1 MESYSLVRVL
11 LVEDDEDDYLITR
24 AGLSNAEGMVFDLTW
39 INTYAA
45 ALEAIKRDQHDVYLI
60 DYRLDEHD
68 GLELLREAIA
78 FGCEAPLIL
87 LTGIGDHAVDI
98 EAMRVGAA
106 DYLIKDQISAALL
119 ARSIRHALQRAD
131 ILAALRM
138 AETRLRASVRE
149 KEILLQEVHHRV
161 KNNLQIIKSLL
172 RLQAYAVGDPAL
184 HELFRDSQN
193 RVHAMA
199 LVHEQLYRAQDL
211 AHVDCAAY
219 LRELAGSVLRS
230 YEAQSARVVLT
241 CAIDGALALEIDTA
255 IPLGLILTEL
265 VSNSLKHA
273 FPADRTG
280 TITVGL
286 HTTAETLTLTEC
298 DDGVGLPATVDFR
311 TTSSLGLQLVSD
323 LTDQLG
329 GAVTIDRRGGT
340 AFQICIPQL
349 RDPNKE

>member
-1 MESYSLVRVL
+1 MESYSIVQVL

-24 AGLSNAEGMVFDLTW
+24 AGLSNAEGIVFDVTW
-39 INTYAA
+39 IKTYDA
-45 ALEAIKRDQHDVYLI
+45 ALEAIKRNQHDVYLI
-60 DYRLDEHD
+60 DYRLDTHD
-68 GLELLREAIA
+68 GMELLREAIA

-98 EAMRVGAA
+98 EAMRAGAA

-119 ARSIRHALQRAD
+119 ARSIRHALQRTR

-172 RLQAYAVGDPAL
+172 RLQAHAVGDPAL

-199 LVHEQLYRAQDL
+199 LVHEQLYRAHDL

-219 LRELAGSVLRS
+219 LRELASSVLRS
-230 YEAQSARVVLT
+230 YETQSARIALT

-265 VSNSLKHA
+265 ISNSLKHA
-273 FPADRTG
+273 FPDGRTG
-280 TITVGL
+280 TLTVGL
-286 HTTAETLTLTEC
+286 HTTADTLTVTVC
-298 DDGVGLPATVDFR
+298 DDGVGLPAAVDLE
-311 TTSSLGLQLVSD
+311 TTNSLGLQLVGD
-323 LTDQLG
+323 LTEQLG
-329 GAVTIDRRGGT
+329 GAVTVDRQDGT
-340 AFQICIPQL
+340 AFHIRIPRL
-349 RDPNKE
+349 PDPNKE